1 MKTLE
6 ESSKKIKDICD
17 KLKAEAIEPAKKE
30 AEAIL
35 EEARLRA
42 QQIIEEAEK
51 QAKKTLAD
59 AKKAIEQE
67 RNVFQSFM
75 AQTAKQT
82 VESLRQ
88 QIEKRFFK
96 DELYRLIDKQTA
108 DPKLL
113 AKIVEVIINA
123 IKKDGLS
130 ADFSA
135 IIPKEIP
142 AKEVNTFL
150 GENTLSQLREKGV
163 VLGDIQGGVQVKLHD
178 KKLMIDLSDDALID
192 LLNTYRKGFRE
203 LLFQR

>member
-30 AEAIL
+30 ADAIL
-35 EEARLRA
+35 ESAQLKA
-42 QQIIEEAEK
+42 QQIIEEAER

-59 AKKAIEQE
+59 AKAAIEQE

-96 DELYRLIDKQTA
+96 DELYQLVDKQTA

-113 AKIVEVIINA
+113 AKVIDVIINA

-135 IIPKEIP
+135 IISKQIP
-142 AKEVNTFL
+142 VKEVNAFL
-150 GENTLSQLREKGV
+150 GENALSQLREKSV
-163 VLGDIQGGVQVKLHD
+163 VLGDVQGGVQVKLHD